1 MQCEVNELQERKVI
15 KIGTSLG
22 VSITEQLKLI
32 GAEYGDILS
41 VEVTE
46 NKEIVI
52 KKQNKIELPD
62 DPKLLAEIQRMIEQH
77 NKQ

>member
-1 MQCEVNELQERKVI
+1 MQERKVI

-46 NKEIVI
+46 NKEIII

-62 DPKLLAEIQRMIEQH
+62 DPKLLAEIQKMIEQH
-77 NKQ
+77 NSK

>member
-1 MQCEVNELQERKVI
+1 MNQLQERKVI

-32 GAEYGDILS
+32 GAEYGDMLS

-62 DPKLLAEIQRMIEQH
+62 DPKLLAEIQKMIEQH
-77 NKQ
+77 NSK

>member
-1 MQCEVNELQERKVI
+1 MNQLQERKVI

-32 GAEYGDILS
+32 GAEYGDALS
-41 VEVTE
+41 VEVNE

-52 KKQNKIELPD
+52 KKLHKIELPD
-62 DPKLLAEIQRMIEQH
+62 DPKLLAEIQKMIERH
-77 NKQ
+77 NSK

>member
-1 MQCEVNELQERKVI
+1 MNELQERKVI

-32 GAEYGDILS
+32 GAEYGDMLS

-62 DPKLLAEIQRMIEQH
+62 DPKLLAEIQKMIEQH
-77 NKQ
+77 NNK

>member
-1 MQCEVNELQERKVI
+1 MNELQERKVI

-32 GAEYGDILS
+32 GAEYGDMLS

-62 DPKLLAEIQRMIEQH
+62 DPKLLAEIQKMIEQH
-77 NKQ
+77 NSKTE

>member
-1 MQCEVNELQERKVI
+1 MQERKVI

-32 GAEYGDILS
+32 GAEYGDMLS

-62 DPKLLAEIQRMIEQH
+62 DPKLLAEIQKMIEQH
-77 NKQ
+77 NSKTE